1 MKICIIGY
9 SGAGK
14 STLARALSQELNIPC
29 LHLDGVYWYGN
40 WQHRSHEEVDS
51 IVAQFA
57 RSNANYIIEG
67 NYRYAYPQR
76 FEECD
81 VLIFLAFNRFAC
93 LRRAYSRY
101 KKFKGRPRPDLPCPE
116 KFDFEFAKWI
126 VWDGRTRSRRR
137 GLYSAAHSCKGEVFI
152 IKNQKQLDKCA
163 FKLQLGFPD
172 CAAPCHFDRREE
184 V

>member
-1 MKICIIGY
+1 MKICIMGY

-14 STLARALSQELNIPC
+14 STLARALSQKLNIPC
-29 LHLDGVYWYGN
+29 LHLDSVYWYGD
-40 WQHRSHEEVDS
+40 WQNRSREEVNQ

-57 RSNANYIIEG
+57 AENSNYIIEG

-81 VLIFLAFNRFAC
+81 VLVFLAFNRFVC
-93 LRRAYSRY
+93 FRRAFSRY

-126 VWDGRTRSRRR
+126 LWDGRTRSSRR
-137 GLYSAAHSCKGEVFI
+137 GLYSAARMCRGEVYI
-152 IKNQKQLDKCA
+152 IKTQKQLDK
-163 FKLQLGFPD
+163 FLL
-172 CAAPCHFDRREE
+172 HF
-184 V
+184 